1 MTTLSTIAYE
11 MIIEA
16 FLKREEYTIGSDTS
30 YPFGGVSYGKQH
42 FALGYAD
49 VDVYPQ
55 AAPLIRYA
63 WHEGQSVMM
72 QGFANKIID
81 RIVFDR
87 LNYLSGKL
95 GMEHDAFRLRRGKL
109 YAGIANPMPL
119 KRDQP
124 IEWRPGMTSID
135 QLLAYR
141 MMVQG

>member
-1 MTTLSTIAYE
+1 MSYE
-11 MIIEA
+11 AIIDL
-16 FLKREEYTIGSDTS
+16 FLKREEYAIGSDTS
-30 YPFGGVSYGKQH
+30 YPFGGVSYGRQH

-49 VDVYPQ
+49 VDVYPHS
-55 AAPLIRYA
+55 PLIRYA

-72 QGFANKIID
+72 QGFASEIID
-81 RIVFDR
+81 RIFFDR

-95 GMEHDAFRLRRGKL
+95 GMEPNAFRLRRGKL
-109 YAGIANPMPL
+109 YVGIANPIPL